1 MPLSPVL
8 PKVRRFS
15 LPVVLTLPLLL
26 PLTALSLVGYLSLRS
41 GQRSINDLA
50 EQLMGE
56 VSHRVQ
62 DNLREYVSVPHQIN
76 ANKTAA
82 YNLGYLKADDL
93 VPWEK
98 LLIQQVQVYPYI
110 NFTSIGNESGS
121 YRTGEKLSNGMLRIN
136 RSSQESNFT
145 FESFNATDKGDRT
158 TIATKIPNFDI
169 RKEQSYKD
177 AIKAG
182 KTTWSAPYLSF
193 LEPTLLVSAIEPL
206 YDGDRKPQG
215 VLFTALRL
223 DHIGRFLNDL
233 KIGKTGQAFI
243 IERSGSLLATS
254 TKELPFL
261 EQDGKRTLINVGDS
275 KNSVTKQ
282 TSQALKER
290 FSDFKAIQNGD
301 SLKLTVDHQP
311 YFVRVEPFRDDKGL
325 DWLIVVTVPEADF
338 MAQIQ
343 AQRNTTIALCI
354 GAGAIALLLSAWT
367 VRWLTRPLISLTEA
381 AKDLAQG
388 HWQTHLQVHRGD
400 EVGDLA
406 RSFQTMS
413 GQLQGSFQRLENAN
427 QTLEERV
434 TQRTEELQTTVQNLQ
449 TAQQELIQAEKMAA
463 LGQLIAGVAH
473 EVNTPLGAIQAA
485 GGNASKALQDALQEL
500 PRIWH
505 TLPTEHHDLFFNLI
519 TTSLSTDQLLT
530 SREKRQRVRQL
541 SQSID
546 SLGIDDARNLAD
558 TLVDMGVHD
567 DVTPLL
573 PLLQNPERD
582 RLIQTAYNLAR
593 LRGNHQ
599 TIQTAVDRASKIV
612 FALKNYARFDHSGR
626 PTVASVTDGLETVLT
641 LYNNQLKHGI
651 ELHRQYEP
659 VPDIACYP
667 DELNQ
672 VWTNLVHNAIQA
684 MQGKGELTISVKPK
698 ERSGEAHL
706 QVAVI
711 DSGCGIPDD
720 VMPKIFTPFFTTK
733 PMGEGSGLGLDI
745 VKKIIDKHQGAIE
758 VNSRVGRTEFQVWLP
773 MVLKETDTVSSDQ
786 QTTLEDS

>member
-1 MPLSPVL
+1 VL
-8 PKVRRFS
+8 PKVRRLS

-26 PLTALSLVGYLSLRS
+26 PLAALSLVGYLSLRS
-41 GQRSINDLA
+41 SQRSINDLA

-56 VSHRVQ
+56 VSQRVE

-76 ANKTAA
+76 ANKIAA
-82 YNLGYLKADDL
+82 YNLGYLKYDDL

-98 LLIQQVQVYPYI
+98 FLIQQVQVYPYI
-110 NFTSIGNESGS
+110 NFTSIGNELGS
-121 YRTGEKLSNGMLRIN
+121 YRAGEKLSNGLLRIN
-136 RSSQESNFT
+136 RNGRDRT
-145 FESFNATDKGDRT
+145 FESFNATAKGDRT
-158 TIATKIPNFDI
+158 TLAASVPNFDV
-169 RKEQSYKD
+169 RQDKTYRD
-177 AIKAG
+177 AVKAG
-182 KTTWSAPYLSF
+182 RTTWSAPAISF
-193 LEPTLLVSAIEPL
+193 LEPTLLVSAVEPL
-206 YDGDRKPQG
+206 YDSNRKPQG

-223 DHIGRFLNDL
+223 DHVGQFLNDL

-243 IERSGSLLATS
+243 IERSGALLATS
-254 TKELPFL
+254 TKEMPFL
-261 EQDGKRTLINVGDS
+261 EQRGKRTIIDVGDS
-275 KNSVTKQ
+275 KNLVTRQ
-282 TSQALKER
+282 ISQALRER
-290 FSDFKAIQNGD
+290 FTSLKAIEKSD
-301 SLKLTVDHQP
+301 SLKLTVDRQP
-311 YFVRVEPFRDDKGL
+311 YFVRVEPFRDNKGL
-325 DWLIVVTVPEADF
+325 DWLIIVTVPETDF

-343 AQRNTTIALCI
+343 AQRNTTIALSI
-354 GAGAIALLLSAWT
+354 GAGSIALLISAWT
-367 VRWLTRPLISLTEA
+367 VRWLTRPLVSLTEA

-388 HWQTHLQVHRGD
+388 NWQTRLQVHRGD

-413 GQLQGSFQRLENAN
+413 SQLQGSFQRLEEAN
-427 QTLEERV
+427 QTLETRV
-434 TQRTEELQTTVQNLQ
+434 TERTEELQATVKNLQ

-485 GGNASKALQDALQEL
+485 GGNASQALKDALQEL
-500 PRIWH
+500 PRIWD

-530 SREKRQRVRQL
+530 SREKRQRVRAI
-541 SQSID
+541 SQSLETI
-546 SLGIDDARNLAD
+546 GIDDARSLAD
-558 TLVDMGVHD
+558 TLVDMGVHE

-573 PLLQNPERD
+573 PLLQHPDRN

-626 PTVASVTDGLETVLT
+626 PTIASVTDGLETVLT

-651 ELHRQYEP
+651 ELHRQYES

-684 MQGKGELTISVKPK
+684 MQGKGELTIAIQSK
-698 ERSGEAHL
+698 ERAGEAHL

-711 DSGCGIPDD
+711 DSGCGIPED
-720 VMPKIFTPFFTTK
+720 VLPKIFTPFFTTK

-758 VNSRVGRTEFQVWLP
+758 VYSQVGRTEFQVWLP
-773 MVLKETDTVSSDQ
+773 MQLKEADTANHVTQ
-786 QTTLEDS
+786 QALLEDS

>member
-1 MPLSPVL
+1 MPISPVL
-8 PKVRRFS
+8 PKVRRLS

-26 PLTALSLVGYLSLRS
+26 PLAALSLVGYLSLRS

-76 ANKTAA
+76 ANKVAA

-110 NFTSIGNESGS
+110 NFTSIGNELGS
-121 YRTGEKLSNGMLRIN
+121 YRTGERLSNGMLRIN
-136 RSSQESNFT
+136 RSGEDNKFT
-145 FESFNATDKGDRT
+145 FESFNATVAGDRT
-158 TIATKIPNFDI
+158 TIATTVPNFDI
-169 RKEQSYKD
+169 RKEQSYRD
-177 AIKAG
+177 AMKAG

-193 LEPTLLVSAIEPL
+193 LEPTLLVSAMEPL
-206 YDGDRKPQG
+206 YDADRKPQG

-243 IERSGSLLATS
+243 IERNGALLATS

-261 EQDGKRTLINVGDS
+261 EQNGKRTLIDVGDS
-275 KNSVTKQ
+275 KNNVTKQ
-282 TSQALKER
+282 TSQALKDR
-290 FSDFKAIQNGD
+290 FTNLKAIQKGD

-343 AQRNTTIALCI
+343 AQRNTTIALCV

-388 HWQTHLQVHRGD
+388 NWQTRLQVHRAD

-413 GQLQGSFQRLENAN
+413 GQLQGSFRRLEDAN
-427 QTLEERV
+427 QTLEVRV
-434 TQRTEELQTTVQNLQ
+434 TERTEELQATVKNLQ

-485 GGNASKALQDALQEL
+485 GGNASQALQDALQEL

-505 TLPTEHHDLFFNLI
+505 TLPAEHHDLFFNLI

-530 SREKRQRVRQL
+530 SREKRQRVRAI
-541 SQSID
+541 SQSLGT
-546 SLGIDDARNLAD
+546 LGIDDARNLAD

-573 PLLQNPERD
+573 PLLQHPDRD

-626 PTVASVTDGLETVLT
+626 PTVASVIDGIETVLT

-651 ELHRQYEP
+651 ELHRQYET
-659 VPDIACYP
+659 VPDISCYP

-672 VWTNLVHNAIQA
+672 VWTNLVHNGIQA
-684 MQGKGELTISVKPK
+684 MQGKGALTIAVQPQQKQGISYI
-698 ERSGEAHL
+698 
-706 QVAVI
+706 QVLVI
-711 DSGCGIPDD
+711 DSGCGIPPD

-745 VKKIIDKHQGAIE
+745 VKKIIDKHHGAIE
-758 VNSRVGRTEFQVWLP
+758 VTSQVGRTEFQVWLP
-773 MVLKETDTVSSDQ
+773 MQLQEES
-786 QTTLEDS
+786 

>member
-1 MPLSPVL
+1 VQIDAGVQSMPISPVL
-8 PKVRRFS
+8 PKVRRLS

-26 PLTALSLVGYLSLRS
+26 PLAALSLVGYLSLRS

-56 VSHRVQ
+56 VTHRVQ

-82 YNLGYLKADDL
+82 YNLGYLKSDDL

-121 YRTGEKLSNGMLRIN
+121 YRTGERLSNGSLRIN
-136 RSSQESNFT
+136 RSSQENKFT
-145 FESFNATDKGDRT
+145 FESFNATVAGDRT
-158 TIATKIPNFDI
+158 TLATTVPNFDI
-169 RKEQSYKD
+169 RKEQSYRD
-177 AIKAG
+177 AMKAG

-193 LEPTLLVSAIEPL
+193 LEPTLLVSAMEPL
-206 YDGDRKPQG
+206 YDADRKPQG

-243 IERSGSLLATS
+243 IERNGSLLATS

-261 EQDGKRTLINVGDS
+261 EQNGKRTLIDVGDS

-290 FSDFKAIQNGD
+290 FTNLKAIQKGD

-343 AQRNTTIALCI
+343 AQRNTTIALCV

-388 HWQTHLQVHRGD
+388 NWQTRLQVHRSD

-413 GQLQGSFQRLENAN
+413 GQLQGSFRRLEDAN
-427 QTLEERV
+427 QTLEVRV
-434 TQRTEELQTTVQNLQ
+434 IERTEELQATVKNLQ

-485 GGNASKALQDALQEL
+485 GGNASQALQDALQEL

-505 TLPTEHHDLFFNLI
+505 TLPAEHHDLFFNLI
-519 TTSLSTDQLLT
+519 TASLSTDQLLT
-530 SREKRQRVRQL
+530 SREKRQRVRSI
-541 SQSID
+541 SQSLET
-546 SLGIDDARNLAD
+546 LGIDDARNLAD
-558 TLVDMGVHD
+558 TLVDMGVHE

-573 PLLQNPERD
+573 PLLQNPDRD

-626 PTVASVTDGLETVLT
+626 PTVASVVDGIETVLT

-651 ELHRQYEP
+651 ELHRQYET

-672 VWTNLVHNAIQA
+672 VWTNLVHNGIQA
-684 MQGKGELTISVKPK
+684 MQGKGEMTIAVQPK
-698 ERSGEAHL
+698 EREGETYL
-706 QVAVI
+706 QVLVI
-711 DSGCGIPDD
+711 DSGCGIPPD

-745 VKKIIDKHQGAIE
+745 VKKIIDKHHGAIE
-758 VNSRVGRTEFQVWLP
+758 VTSQVGRTEFQVWLP
-773 MVLKETDTVSSDQ
+773 MQLKEES
-786 QTTLEDS
+786 